1 MTYADRWLL
10 PDGVEEILPVAA
22 KPLDQ
27 LRRQLLDLYGRWGYD
42 LVIPPLL
49 EYTDSLMIGLGRDI
63 DLLTFKVTDQLSGR
77 TLGIRADITPQTAR
91 MDAHSLNRQGANRL
105 CYAGH
110 VVHTRPKNPL
120 ATRTPI
126 QAGVEFYGEA
136 GLSADVE
143 VVSLLLESLKLA
155 GLPRLHLDLG
165 HVGIYRA
172 LAAVAGF
179 NAEQEEA
186 FFELLQ
192 RKAMTE
198 IKVWVNAKV
207 HDPALAEVLLALP
220 LLAGGREVLGRAR
233 QLFANLAPE
242 ALAAV
247 DQMEEAAS
255 LVTSRYPE
263 AELYFDLSELR
274 GYHYLTGLVFAAFA
288 PGYGNPIAS
297 GGRYDHIGE
306 VFGRARPATGFAVDL
321 TALSKLGLLRS
332 VATPAILALEPLTQA
347 QWQIVQALRAQGERV
362 VCASSPA
369 AAAELGCDRLLEF
382 VGESYSLKTIAAA
395 SV

>member
-247 DQMEEAAS
+247 DQMEEVAS
-255 LVTSRYPE
+255 LVTGRYPE